1 MKRLYRLYLHHRR
14 MRLYR
19 KLFFLYAQ
27 KHENAYS
34 ALLEA
39 EMAFEFLTGE
49 CVEDLFEQDD
59 K

>member
-34 ALLEA
+34 AILEA
-39 EMAFEFLTGE
+39 DEAFLQLTGE
-49 CVEDLFEQDD
+49 LSDSLFERRD
-59 K
+59 

>member
-1 MKRLYRLYLHHRR
+1 MKRLYRLYLRHRH

-39 EMAFEFLTGE
+39 ETAFEFLTGK
-49 CVEDLFEQDD
+49 CVEDLFG
-59 K
+59 